1 MLAERVR
8 SGLAGWVGRHRL
20 QGLGAEDEWGGG
32 PGRGKGQAKASVFRG
47 VQAWGRPSSPR
58 QWRGAAWVPAE
69 SRGRGAGSLPGR
81 HQHRCL
87 WRYPAHACAADARH
101 LSSQPALPYRTLFTG
116 AGPALGSS
124 SQPLASARFPRSR
137 YLLCTFELRQ
147 IFLIENCGG
156 RPFDFCQ

>member
-8 SGLAGWVGRHRL
+8 SGQAGWVGRHRL
-20 QGLGAEDEWGGG
+20 QGLGAGDGWAGG
-32 PGRGKGQAKASVFRG
+32 PGRGKDRAKASVFRG

-58 QWRGAAWVPAE
+58 LWRGAAWVPAE

-81 HQHRCL
+81 RQCRCL
-87 WRYPAHACAADARH
+87 WRCPAHACAANARR
-101 LSSQPALPYRTLFTG
+101 LSSQPALPHRALFTG
-116 AGPALGSS
+116 AGPTLGSS

-137 YLLCTFELRQ
+137 SLLWTFEPRQ

-156 RPFDFCQ
+156 RPFGFCQ